1 MDGMTKTA
9 LWHYWLKEEGN
20 AKLMDN
26 IESSDE
32 EWEESDYRNPHAAI
46 RNQGA
51 LIKALEIQ
59 IGQISMVLQERGC
72 ESLPILTEMNPR
84 DHVNSI
90 STIVEADTTPVCR
103 IGSTRYTVLA
113 QQNTYGLKDL
123 DAYSIRTTL
132 RNDSLPKKEK
142 DLGSFTLPY
151 YINIVCFEKALTHLG
166 ASVSVM
172 PLSTYLNL
180 GLGELAHT
188 KLTVELTDRILKHPK
203 GIAKNVLVGIGKFVF
218 LIDFIILDMPEDV
231 NVPLIL
237 GRSFLSTAH
246 AKVDV
251 LIKRVYMLSLRE
263 RMELDLKA
271 RLIGET
277 LILNRSL
284 DLLNRD
290 YIKLN
295 DLNEPLELRRNQ
307 VDDLEPTIEEGKVVN
322 NPMIDIAKAKS
333 DFIGGLYDYPSECDF
348 DRRIYIACAYN
359 LRFSCMISFEYVHAN
374 FLPILPSNV
383 MSKKFYNTIM
393 KDKIKFKGRN
403 ELGNFV
409 NAPVFIGNFYVIT
422 DFTVVENIDPYLNE
436 GMGDVI
442 VGEPF

>member
-1 MDGMTKTA
+1 
-9 LWHYWLKEEGN
+9 
-20 AKLMDN
+20 
-26 IESSDE
+26 
-32 EWEESDYRNPHAAI
+32 
-46 RNQGA
+46 
-51 LIKALEIQ
+51 
-59 IGQISMVLQERGC
+59 MVLQERGC

-113 QQNTYGLKDL
+113 QQNSKLIFKPRQATVPFPSRLYDDFMCERKGAYGVKDL

-132 RNDSLPKKEK
+132 RNDSFPKKKK

-251 LIKRVYMLSLRE
+251 LIKRDYMLSLRE

-284 DLLNRD
+284 DLLNGD

-322 NPMIDIAKAKS
+322 NPMIDIAKARS
-333 DFIGGLYDYPSECDF
+333 DFTCC
-348 DRRIYIACAYN
+348 R
-359 LRFSCMISFEYVHAN
+359 
-374 FLPILPSNV
+374 
-383 MSKKFYNTIM
+383 K
-393 KDKIKFKGRN
+393 
-403 ELGNFV
+403 
-409 NAPVFIGNFYVIT
+409 
-422 DFTVVENIDPYLNE
+422 ENIDPYLDE

-442 VGEPF
+442 VGEPFCKASCVEAKRFDGIITIHDGDNSVTLPNGAGKFKAFQQLRTKGSAYKNINLRDS

>member
-1 MDGMTKTA
+1 
-9 LWHYWLKEEGN
+9 
-20 AKLMDN
+20 
-26 IESSDE
+26 
-32 EWEESDYRNPHAAI
+32 
-46 RNQGA
+46 
-51 LIKALEIQ
+51 
-59 IGQISMVLQERGC
+59 MVLQERGC

-113 QQNTYGLKDL
+113 QQNSKLIFKPRQATVPFPSRLYDDFMCERKGSYGLKDL

-142 DLGSFTLPY
+142 DPGSFTLPY

-203 GIAKNVLVGIGKFVF
+203 GIAKNVLVGI
-218 LIDFIILDMPEDV
+218 
-231 NVPLIL
+231 
-237 GRSFLSTAH
+237 
-246 AKVDV
+246 
-251 LIKRVYMLSLRE
+251 
-263 RMELDLKA
+263 
-271 RLIGET
+271 
-277 LILNRSL
+277 
-284 DLLNRD
+284 
-290 YIKLN
+290 
-295 DLNEPLELRRNQ
+295 ELRRNQ

-322 NPMIDIAKAKS
+322 NPMIDIAKARS

-359 LRFSCMISFEYVHAN
+359 LSCR
-374 FLPILPSNV
+374 
-383 MSKKFYNTIM
+383 K
-393 KDKIKFKGRN
+393 
-403 ELGNFV
+403 
-409 NAPVFIGNFYVIT
+409 
-422 DFTVVENIDPYLNE
+422 ENIDPYLDE

-442 VGEPF
+442 VGEPFCKASCVEAKRFDGIITIHDGDNSVTYQMVRENLRFKHLTNKKCNKISPLLKVNKQDKMNRISHSYQKLKGFYKGVVILGPEFIRDAKVEQWFTRGHISVQGME